1 MPDNDVR
8 QTRRVAFSSFLGSAV
23 EFYDFLLYGAAASL
37 VFNQL
42 FFTRLTP
49 LAGTLASF
57 ATLAIGYLAR
67 PLGGI
72 VFGHFGDR
80 LGRKS
85 MLMITMS
92 LMGLASF
99 CIGLLP
105 TYDTIGLWAP
115 TLLVVLRLIQG
126 VAVGGEWGGAALM
139 AFEHAPARRRGL
151 AASFANMG
159 GPAGSVLATTMLAA
173 FSALPEDAFLSWG
186 WRVPFL
192 FSVVLLAIGL
202 FVRLRVAESPAFQE
216 AARRAAT
223 APEKEEVPLLAVL
236 RRHPKNITLAA
247 LGGSAPILVQSLLAT
262 FMLTYAMDAGYD
274 RSTVLAAQTASAALH
289 ILTIPA
295 YAALSDRV
303 GRKPVMI
310 GGAIGSAI
318 AAYPLFALVDSGS
331 VTALYVAY
339 VIGNPLLQA
348 AMYGPMAAFVSEMF
362 GTRARYT
369 GASLGY
375 QLATT
380 LGGGLAPLAATAL
393 LAGAGDGKDATP
405 VVLFL
410 AGACL
415 LSAVAVALTRETNRS
430 DLEDATFPAPV
441 ASAEASRRRTS

>member
-1 MPDNDVR
+1 MPKSDVR
-8 QTRRVAFSSFLGSAV
+8 QTRRVALSSFLGSTV

-57 ATLAIGYLAR
+57 ATLAVGYLAR

-85 MLMITMS
+85 MLVITMS
-92 LMGLASF
+92 LMGVASF

-105 TYDTIGLWAP
+105 TYDTIGVWAP

-139 AFEHAPARRRGL
+139 AFEHAPARWRGL

-159 GPAGSVLATTMLAA
+159 GPAGAVLATTMLAA

-202 FVRLRVAESPAFQE
+202 FVRLRVDESPAFQE
-216 AARRAAT
+216 AARRATT

-236 RRHPKNITLAA
+236 RRHPKNIVLAA
-247 LGGSAPILVQSLLAT
+247 LGGSAPILMQSLLAT
-262 FMLTYAMDAGYD
+262 FMLTYAMGVGYD
-274 RSTVLAAQTASAALH
+274 LSTVLAAQTASAALH

-303 GRKPVMI
+303 GRKTVMI
-310 GGAIGSAI
+310 GGAVGSAI

-393 LAGAGDGKDATP
+393 LAGAGNGTDPTP

-410 AGACL
+410 VGVCL
-415 LSAVAVALTRETNRS
+415 LSAVAIALTRETNRS
-430 DLEDATFPAPV
+430 DLEDAAFPDPV
-441 ASAEASRRRTS
+441 AIAEAP